1 MGFIRNKRRDVRN
14 LDEKCE
20 VQKQCGGCTYLGI
33 AYEEQLKAKT
43 KMVQEL
49 ISKKVSKEIKV
60 KETIGMENPYNYR
73 NKGKFAFGLDKNK
86 KPVMGFFEEGTHH
99 IIPFDGCMI
108 QNEIINEVAKY
119 TFELIKK
126 YKISIYNEDTQKG
139 FLRHMVIKY
148 GVKSKEIM
156 IIFVTVNAKMSK
168 RDEII
173 KELLAKFPNIKTVV
187 QNINEKQTNAI
198 LGNKNYNLYGN
209 GYIVDYLN
217 GYKFK
222 ISPLSFYQVN
232 PIQTEKLYNKVI
244 ELAQLDGK
252 EIVYDLYS
260 GIGTI
265 SLCVS
270 KKAKK
275 VYGIEVVTDA
285 VKDAKKNA
293 EINNIKNVEFVSG
306 KVEVVLPRLCK
317 IWNKADVVI
326 VDPPRSGLDIKS
338 LETLKQIKP
347 KKIVYISCNPET
359 LVLNL
364 QELTKFYDVKEVQPF
379 DMFPFTRTCGSLCI
393 ARVKKLTLVDELYLI

>member
-1 MGFIRNKRRDVRN
+1 MN
-14 LDEKCE
+14 LKQTECKI
-20 VQKQCGGCTYLGI
+20 QNQCGGCIYNANTYN
-33 AYEEQLKAKT
+33 EQLKEKT

-49 ISKKVSKEIKV
+49 ISKKVSKEITV
-60 KETIGMENPYNYR
+60 KQTIGMENPYNYR
-73 NKGKFAFGLDKNK
+73 NKGKFAFGIDKNK
-86 KPVMGFFEEGTHH
+86 NPIMGFFQEGTHK
-99 IIPFDGCMI
+99 IIPFESCMI
-108 QNEIINEVAKY
+108 QDEIINEVARY

-139 FLRHMVIKY
+139 FLRHMIIKY

-156 IIFVTVNAKMSK
+156 IIFVTVNSKMNK

-173 KELLAKFPNIKTVV
+173 KELITRFPNIKTVV
-187 QNINEKQTNAI
+187 QNINEMQTNAI

-232 PIQTEKLYNKVI
+232 PVQTEKLYNKAI

-265 SLCVS
+265 SICVS

-326 VDPPRSGLDIKS
+326 VDPPRSGLDNKA

-359 LVLNL
+359 LALNL
-364 QELTKFYDVKEVQPF
+364 QELVRFYDVKEVQPF
-379 DMFPFTRTCGSLCI
+379 DMFPFTRTRGVCYG
-393 ARVKKLTLVDELYLI
+393 AKP

>member
-1 MGFIRNKRRDVRN
+1 M
-14 LDEKCE
+14 
-20 VQKQCGGCTYLGI
+20 
-33 AYEEQLKAKT
+33 
-43 KMVQEL
+43 
-49 ISKKVSKEIKV
+49 
-60 KETIGMENPYNYR
+60 
-73 NKGKFAFGLDKNK
+73 
-86 KPVMGFFEEGTHH
+86 
-99 IIPFDGCMI
+99 
-108 QNEIINEVAKY
+108 
-119 TFELIKK
+119 
-126 YKISIYNEDTQKG
+126 
-139 FLRHMVIKY
+139 
-148 GVKSKEIM
+148 KSKEIM
-156 IIFVTVNAKMSK
+156 IIFVTVNAKMNR

-232 PIQTEKLYNKVI
+232 PIQTEKLYNKAI
-244 ELAQLDGK
+244 ELAKLDGK

-306 KVEVVLPRLCK
+306 KVEAVLPRLCK

-326 VDPPRSGLDIKS
+326 VDPPRSGLDIKA

-364 QELTKFYDVKEVQPF
+364 QELAKFYDVKEVQPF
-379 DMFPFTRTCGSLCI
+379 DMFPFTRT
-393 ARVKKLTLVDELYLI
+393 R

>member
-1 MGFIRNKRRDVRN
+1 M
-14 LDEKCE
+14 
-20 VQKQCGGCTYLGI
+20 QKQCGSCGGCTYFETP
-33 AYEEQLKAKT
+33 YNEQLKTKT
-43 KMVQEL
+43 KMVQDL
-49 ISKKVSKEIKV
+49 ISKKVNKEIKV
-60 KETIGMENPYNYR
+60 KETIGMENPFNYR

-86 KPVMGFFEEGTHH
+86 NSVMGFFQEGTHK
-99 IIPFDGCMI
+99 IIPFQSCMI
-108 QNEIINEVAKY
+108 QNETINEVARF
-119 TFELIKK
+119 TFELLKK

-139 FLRHMVIKY
+139 FLRYMVIKY
-148 GVKSKEIM
+148 GMKSKEIM
-156 IIFVTVNAKMSK
+156 IIFVTVNSKMYK
-168 RDEII
+168 REEII
-173 KELLAKFPNIKTVV
+173 KELLSKFPNIKTVV

-232 PIQTEKLYNKVI
+232 PTQTEKLYDKAI
-244 ELAQLDGK
+244 ELAKLNGK

-265 SLCVS
+265 SICAS

-275 VYGIEVVTDA
+275 VYGIEIVTDA

-293 EINNIKNVEFVSG
+293 EINNVRNVEFVSG
-306 KVEVVLPRLCK
+306 KVEVILPRLCK

-326 VDPPRSGLDIKS
+326 VDPPRSGLDNKT

-347 KKIVYISCNPET
+347 RKIVYISCNPET
-359 LVLNL
+359 LTLNL
-364 QELTKFYDVKEVQPF
+364 QGLSKYYDVKEVQPF
-379 DMFPFTRTCGSLCI
+379 DMFPFTSHVECVAVLQL
-393 ARVKKLTLVDELYLI
+393 K